1 MPKVAKGLSAK
12 QVEKAKTPGM
22 FADGHGLYLQ
32 VKPTGARSW
41 IFRYTAPDGRRR
53 EMGLG
58 SADLLSLAE
67 ARNLALSLRKDV
79 VLRGID
85 PLEARRVQEVAAAV
99 DAMTFRRCALDYITT
114 MAPQWSNQK
123 SEAQWTSSLSA
134 YAFPIIGDMPVS
146 DVDTAAVLRVVEPLW
161 TEKTETASRVRGRIE
176 SILDYG
182 RVKGYRSGDNPARWK
197 GNLELIL
204 PAKAAVAPV
213 EHHTSLAY
221 DDMPAF
227 WSKLRGQPGTGA
239 RALELCILT
248 ATRSGEVIGARWDEI
263 DLDGAVW
270 VIPGERMKAR
280 QEHRVP
286 LSPAAVDLLRGLD
299 RDSDYCFPGQ
309 GRDGPISGMTM
320 TAVLRRMKV
329 EATAHGFRSTFRTWA
344 AEKTDFQHE
353 VCEAALAHT
362 QGDKVV
368 AAYQRGDLFAKRR
381 ALMDDWAGFVLAG
394 LHGYRNQGVE

>member
-12 QVEKAKTPGM
+12 QVEKAKAPGM

-32 VKPTGARSW
+32 VKASGARSW

-67 ARNLALSLRKDV
+67 ARDIALALRKDV
-79 VLRGID
+79 VIRRID
-85 PLEARRVQEVAAAV
+85 PIEARRTQDAVAV
-99 DAMTFRRCALDYITT
+99 LESKTFSTCALDYIAS
-114 MAPQWSNQK
+114 MAPQWSNEK
-123 SEAQWTSSLSA
+123 SEAQWTASLST
-134 YAFPIIGDMPVS
+134 YAFPIIGDMAVS

-176 SILDYG
+176 AILDYG
-182 RVKGYRSGDNPARWK
+182 RVKGYRTGDNPARWK

-204 PAKAAVAPV
+204 PSKAAVAPV
-213 EHHTSLAY
+213 EHHTSLDY

-227 WSKLRGQPGTGA
+227 WPKLQAQPGTGA

-270 VIPGERMKAR
+270 VIPGGRMKAR

-286 LSPAAVDLLRGLD
+286 LSPAAVDLLRRLD
-299 RDSDYCFPGQ
+299 RDGEYCFPGQ
-309 GRDGPISGMTM
+309 GGKAPISGMTT

-344 AEKTDFQHE
+344 AEKTDYQHE

-381 ALMDDWAGFVLAG
+381 ALMDDWAEFTTGGDVPLDSG
-394 LHGYRNQGVE
+394 GE